1 MYLKN
6 VLINGVKTNKQK
18 GMAMRTV
25 LTSEVQM
32 ELKDSLCSYLLK
44 LSVWDVLSLIFHA
57 SLASSGDQH
66 CWHPEILFLSTIEE
80 KSAGMNHGGLR
91 HRCHMASL
99 FSVELRPLGC
109 PAAYKGI
116 IATLC
121 CCSVITQGTHWNKLQ
136 LLGRNI

>member
-1 MYLKN
+1 MVTRPIIHLGFRWSY
-6 VLINGVKTNKQK
+6 
-18 GMAMRTV
+18 RT
-25 LTSEVQM
+25 
-32 ELKDSLCSYLLK
+32 LCSYLLK

-109 PAAYKGI
+109 PGSYKSI
-116 IATLC
+116 IGTLC
-121 CCSVITQGTHWNKLQ
+121 CCSVIAQA
-136 LLGRNI
+136 LLRLCCSC